1 MAHHD
6 LGSFLPLGV
15 RGDHFSLVLAVEHM
29 VRTVMGAKPSL
40 SLHSAGDS
48 TA

>member
-1 MAHHD
+1 
-6 LGSFLPLGV
+6 
-15 RGDHFSLVLAVEHM
+15 VEHM